1 MNIPVFIFSGWM
13 FERKRKKKVLLGG
26 GFSSSSF
33 TSSSGRHNPGSW
45 KASAASLKETHTHTE
60 EMLSLFRFNLR
71 PARHRWGG
79 GGWTTVKMK
88 MAHGENIGY
97 NISFIWVNFPPIFL
111 KYSLAN
117 KTRIPDSKR
126 EREKM
131 MPLKYRERK
140 KKRSFSPIPEIALN
154 WKRS

>member
-1 MNIPVFIFSGWM
+1 M
-13 FERKRKKKVLLGG
+13 
-26 GFSSSSF
+26 
-33 TSSSGRHNPGSW
+33 
-45 KASAASLKETHTHTE
+45 
-60 EMLSLFRFNLR
+60 
-71 PARHRWGG
+71 
-79 GGWTTVKMK
+79 KMK

-131 MPLKYRERK
+131 MPLKYRERGK
-140 KKRSFSPIPEIALN
+140 KELN
-154 WKRS
+154 L